1 MSQGTPFVMFLF
13 FFMVFV
19 MTFSVAETVSYCRR
33 NVKIRCHCDIRY
45 TDSSRQLSNYLCASL
60 ISCCLQ
66 LPSYLPLYGARE
78 VDGLVNTMKL
88 IGVFV
93 CRQRTFKE

>member
-1 MSQGTPFVMFLF
+1 
-13 FFMVFV
+13 
-19 MTFSVAETVSYCRR
+19 MTFSAAEIVLYCRR
-33 NVKIRCHCDIRY
+33 NVNIRCHCDIQY
-45 TDSSRQLSNYLCASL
+45 MDSSRQLSNCLCTSL

-93 CRQRTFKE
+93 YSRRTFKE